1 MNEGN
6 LIREIWREN
15 RKLVAILSAVTV
27 GLIVVFVT
35 VIIIKNVTDTTNEIQ
50 NVEVETVSE
59 VEEAPESDLDIE
71 LYIDELHDTIY
82 HVCRYKMDD
91 CVIGKGKLLEDGT
104 WYVTTIKQL
113 MANQWGFPE
122 DTYRVVVRKLAG
134 VWEIVAG
141 PSLIFSY
148 DDYPNIPKEILKSA
162 NELI

>member
-1 MNEGN
+1 MNDGS

-15 RKLVAILSAVTV
+15 RRLIAILSAVTV
-27 GLIVVFVT
+27 GLIAVFIM
-35 VIIIKNVTDTTNEIQ
+35 VIIIKSTTDTTNEIQ
-50 NVEVETVSE
+50 NVELKTASE

-71 LYIDELHDTIY
+71 LYIDELHDTIQ
-82 HVCRYKMDD
+82 HVCRYKMDN
-91 CVIGKGKLLEDGT
+91 CEIGKGKLLGDGT
-104 WYVTTIKQL
+104 WYVTTIKQP
-113 MANQWGFPE
+113 MENQWGFPE

-148 DDYPNIPKEILKSA
+148 DDYPNIPKDIVKSA